1 MRLVNHRGVAPH
13 EKSWR
18 DSIGRPPTTDNIRYP
33 SKYYLVLSIMLLR
46 RSIVISRR
54 HRSRCLCTS
63 FSPRSRF
70 FSADKSTTPSF
81 SDNGSSKQG
90 LSRLFTDEQRELL
103 KQAHQLSSM
112 SRSLAKQVGNV
123 KIREESL
130 LVDIAKCLQQGRK
143 QKQQPLETS
152 EVPVAA
158 DVIPSLFTVVFAGE
172 FNSGKSTL
180 INALCGKE
188 LLESGVLPTTDKIT
202 VLMASEDDDSN
213 PNNESKTIQVD
224 TGVVA
229 QTELRLLPTSTYPIL
244 SDLCIIDTPGTN
256 AILSLQHTSST
267 LRLLHDADLI
277 VFVTSAD
284 RPFSE
289 SERQLLQTSIK
300 PYRKRVVLVINKIDI
315 LERRQGDDHGQQTK
329 RKVEEYVSEH
339 ASDLLGARPMVIPVS
354 GRDALSWKQLHRQG
368 FVGSENE
375 SSSNKNLWQR
385 SNFGKLET
393 FLSATLTASS
403 KIKTKLSNPLGVAEG
418 ILLDCKHEIE
428 RRQEDLDV
436 DVATLKL
443 LRSDSEAWEKDMQS
457 ILERHRA
464 NINKEWTMR
473 ANVVHRVLDEL
484 TLIDQLRIGVG
495 MGRPTF
501 DRAWENANITSVS
514 STGKETSS
522 FTNKL
527 ISITSECSETLVT
540 GAKRQGE
547 DQIEYLGKRVSVIS
561 TGLKG
566 NNSKM
571 IGKIDTPKFQR
582 LGDELQASIINV
594 VEKTTKHI
602 PTDLKCADDVYTSL
616 CRTSMLS
623 SLLMSSALGG
633 FLDMSQG
640 MLLGSATLAVTG
652 AASLP
657 LGSSYVARS
666 FEKEWMSNA
675 SKLESGLNTLFSD
688 ALQRI
693 NAHLSGAIA
702 PYTRYVKAEEASL
715 ISLHRKME
723 SGIADATRLRGQIN
737 KACE

>member
-1 MRLVNHRGVAPH
+1 
-13 EKSWR
+13 
-18 DSIGRPPTTDNIRYP
+18 
-33 SKYYLVLSIMLLR
+33 
-46 RSIVISRR
+46 
-54 HRSRCLCTS
+54 
-63 FSPRSRF
+63 
-70 FSADKSTTPSF
+70 
-81 SDNGSSKQG
+81 
-90 LSRLFTDEQRELL
+90 
-103 KQAHQLSSM
+103 M

-130 LVDIAKCLQQGRK
+130 LVDIAKHLQEGRERA
-143 QKQQPLETS
+143 L
-152 EVPVAA
+152 
-158 DVIPSLFTVVFAGE
+158 DVLPSLFTVVFAGE

-202 VLMASEDDDSN
+202 VLMASEDDESN
-213 PNNESKTIQVD
+213 PNNAIKTIQVD

-229 QTELRLLPTSTYPIL
+229 QTELRLLPTSKYPIL

-289 SERQLLQTSIK
+289 SERQILLTSIK

-329 RKVEEYVSEH
+329 RKVEEYVIEH
-339 ASDLLGARPMVIPVS
+339 ASDLLGARPVVIPVS
-354 GRDALSWKQLHRQG
+354 GRDALSWKQLHRPG

-375 SSSNKNLWQR
+375 SNSNNLWQR

-393 FLSATLTASS
+393 FLTATLTASS

-418 ILLDCKHEIE
+418 ILLDCKQEIE
-428 RRQEDLDV
+428 RRQEDLNV

-443 LRSDSEAWEKDMQS
+443 LRNDSEAWEKDMQS
-457 ILERHRA
+457 ILERHRSR
-464 NINKEWTMR
+464 INKEWTTR
-473 ANVVHRVLDEL
+473 AHVVHRVLDEL

-495 MGRPTF
+495 IGQSIF
-501 DRAWENANITSVS
+501 ARAWETANITSAS
-514 STGKETSS
+514 STGKDTSS

-527 ISITSECSETLVT
+527 ISITSECSETLIS
-540 GAKRQGE
+540 GAKKQGE
-547 DQIEYLGKRVSVIS
+547 DQIEYIGKRVSAIS

-582 LGDELQASIINV
+582 LGDELLASIISV

-602 PTDLKCADDVYTSL
+602 PTDSKCADDVYTSL

-623 SLLMSSALGG
+623 SLLISSGICSTALTLGG

-640 MLLGSATLAVTG
+640 MLLCSSTLAVTG

-666 FEKEWMSNA
+666 FEKEWKSNA
-675 SKLESGLNTLFSD
+675 SKLESGLDALFSD

-693 NAHLSGAIA
+693 NTHLSDAIA
-702 PYTRYVKAEEASL
+702 PYTRYVSTEESSL
-715 ISLHRKME
+715 LSLHKQME
-723 SGIADATRLRGQIN
+723 SGIANATRLRGQIN